1 MLETKLTKGSSSRKN
16 NRVVRSRKRKEVDF
30 GTIFKFVIYGILSA
44 QVGIIYGLICHLLY

>member
-30 GTIFKFVIYGILSA
+30 GTIFKFMIYAILSGQVGAVIGILMHL
-44 QVGIIYGLICHLLY
+44 IY